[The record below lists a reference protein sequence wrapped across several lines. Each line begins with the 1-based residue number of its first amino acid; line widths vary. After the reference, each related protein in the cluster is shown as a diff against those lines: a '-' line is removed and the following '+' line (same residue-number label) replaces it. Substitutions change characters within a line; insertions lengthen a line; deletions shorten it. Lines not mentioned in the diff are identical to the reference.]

1 MELTE
6 IYSPLWAPHVKG
18 RYSKLEVDPETHER
32 EPQRVGQQ
40 PVAVASGEHDHGFI
54 WEADQRLSQIGYCF
68 VRTHGFPLRATSER

>member
-32 EPQRVGQQ
+32 EPQRVE
-40 PVAVASGEHDHGFI
+40 AVCEI
-54 WEADQRLSQIGYCF
+54 CEARYRNDCRQGMPRRHVLEFSKHHLHRNVIAK
-68 VRTHGFPLRATSER
+68 PKP